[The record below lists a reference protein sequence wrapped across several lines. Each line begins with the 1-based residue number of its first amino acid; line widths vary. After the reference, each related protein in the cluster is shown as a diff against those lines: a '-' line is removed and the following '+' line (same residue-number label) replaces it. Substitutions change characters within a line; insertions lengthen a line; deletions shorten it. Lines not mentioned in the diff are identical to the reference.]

1 MVSSRLDPAN
11 GFAGGGVALSN
22 DDPAGRPTV

>member
-11 GFAGGGVALSN
+11 GFAGDGATLSN
-22 DDPAGRPTV
+22 DDPAGRSTA